1 MSQANRVAG
10 ISQKYD
16 GTLDYGIVM
25 YDNLPYQRNAD
36 VCNSST
42 VALYSGHIIKY
53 YLCINHEEGLP
64 INNRDDEI
72 QDILRHIW
80 EEEEK
85 RRAQQ
90 ETKDEVLDI
99 PTNDLTDEQ
108 LHALTTD
115 RGEMQSDEEENESDE
130 ASGFSQENV
139 INLDDIEDW

>member
-1 MSQANRVAG
+1 MSQPNRVAG
-10 ISQKYD
+10 VSQKYD

-64 INNRDDEI
+64 INNHDDEI

-90 ETKDEVLDI
+90 ESTDEVLDS
-99 PTNDLTDEQ
+99 PTNVLTDEQ

-115 RGEMQSDEEENESDE
+115 RGEMSDEEDEEAGE
-130 ASGFSQENV
+130 ASGFSPENV